1 MDSLV
6 EQCFIKGWPVLAHCN
21 GDAAGDQFIAA
32 VSRAEAK
39 LGKADRRPVMIHAQ
53 TARVDQLDS
62 MKAMGIVPSFFS
74 MHTYYWGDWHRDV
87 TLGKERAAHISP
99 AATALKK
106 GITFTEH
113 HDAPVGLP
121 SSLLVMHTAVNR
133 LSRTGAVI
141 GADERITPYQAICSI
156 TRNAAYQYFE
166 EDRKGTLKAG
176 KLADFVILDKN
187 PMKIDPMKIIDL
199 QVMETIKEGKTVYK
213 KL

>member
-1 MDSLV
+1 MKTHQIEIQKFKAASNNV
-6 EQCFIKGWPVLAHCN
+6 HGQVLFKI
-21 GDAAGDQFIAA
+21 DALL
-32 VSRAEAK
+32 S
-39 LGKADRRPVMIHAQ
+39 
-53 TARVDQLDS
+53 AREPID
-62 MKAMGIVPSFFS
+62 GI
-74 MHTYYWGDWHRDV
+74 
-87 TLGKERAAHISP
+87 E
-99 AATALKK
+99 
-106 GITFTEH
+106 
-113 HDAPVGLP
+113 P